1 MIETVTSEGHDVK
14 TACGLLDVSRAGYY
28 HWKDRPLSPRAI
40 RNAWLTDLIVEIHT
54 ASRGTYGAPRV
65 HAELRLGRDVI
76 VGHRQVAKLMR
87 DAGLVGLP
95 LKRRFKRAS
104 RAITATDLVERSFE
118 RQRPNQL
125 WVTDIT
131 EHRTRE
137 GKLYCCVVLDTHSRR
152 VVGWSIDAAASATL
166 TTNALSMAIE
176 NRQPPQ
182 AS

>member
-1 MIETVTSEGHDVK
+1 MIETVASEGHDIQ
-14 TACGLLDVSRAGYY
+14 TACRLLDVSRAGYY

-76 VGHRQVAKLMR
+76 VGHNQVANLMR

-95 LKRRFKRAS
+95 LKRRFKKTS
-104 RAITATDLVERSFE
+104 RAITSADLVERSFE
-118 RQRPNQL
+118 RERPNQL

-131 EHRTRE
+131 EHRTTW
-137 GKLYCCVVLDTHSRR
+137 VLPI
-152 VVGWSIDAAASATL
+152 VATL
-166 TTNALSMAIE
+166 VGSDCDARSEVQRGDEAGVLRSA
-176 NRQPPQ
+176 
-182 AS
+182 